1 MVGLRFNRYLNAWEI
16 IDHHGYEMYIV
27 RNCANVNRLYKG
39 LDKTKLNWYA
49 QVPLEVYKQEPLPQE
64 DVRMDGKMDISLLLT
79 VAGKS
84 ITTNEYKIKDAPKE
98 VVIELEKLLIET
110 LTKFMAAHQA

>member
-1 MVGLRFNRYLNAWEI
+1 
-16 IDHHGYEMYIV
+16 
-27 RNCANVNRLYKG
+27 
-39 LDKTKLNWYA
+39 
-49 QVPLEVYKQEPLPQE
+49 
-64 DVRMDGKMDISLLLT
+64 MDGKMDISLLLT